1 MNAEGTAAVRQVLAL
16 CYQLL
21 GEPEPDDDEYEPVA
35 KPEPKAPVKPIERSR
50 VLRVERVDP
59 ALGGTDGKGMVRGS
73 NGEHTP
79 MGKVAGMF
87 ADRLGQL
94 PTRSDLA
101 AVAATVETAKAELA
115 ASINTLHR
123 QFQTRKD

>member
-35 KPEPKAPVKPIERSR
+35 KPEPKSTVKPPKTSR
-50 VLRVERVDP
+50 VLDVTRVSP
-59 ALGGTDGKGMVRGS
+59 ALGGPGQPGLAKIGGMIA
-73 NGEHTP
+73 N
-79 MGKVAGMF
+79 
-87 ADRLGQL
+87 L

-101 AVAATVETAKAELA
+101 AVSAEFEAAKAELA
-115 ASINTLHR
+115 TSIGTLHR
-123 QFQTRKD
+123 QFEARAHTRKDI